1 MAVEIVELSL
11 KKLCMKDA
19 DALFAFELNNK
30 TFFEEMV
37 PTRGEDYYQYDVF
50 LSRLEA
56 LLDEQIQGKSYFYL
70 IKDHNDTI
78 LGRMNVVDIKEAQ
91 GELGYRVGQLH
102 NGKGIASKAL
112 KLLIGTIVEEGQI
125 QQLNAKT
132 TSNNIASQK
141 VLEKN
146 GFEEMDKSDETIQ
159 LNGQNLK
166 FVNYRWSK

>member
-1 MAVEIVELSL
+1 MGLSL
-11 KKLCMKDA
+11 KKLCMEDA
-19 DALFAFELNNK
+19 EALFAFELNNK

-37 PTRGEDYYQYDVF
+37 PTRGEDYYQYEVF

-56 LLDEQIQGKSYFYL
+56 LLDEQTQGKSYFYL

-78 LGRMNVVDIKEAQ
+78 LGRMNIVDIKEAQ

-102 NGKGIASKAL
+102 TGKGIASKAL

-146 GFEEMDKSDETIQ
+146 GFEEMDTRDETVQ
-159 LNGQNLK
+159 LNGQSLK
-166 FVNYRWSK
+166 FVNYRWRK